1 MGKTLS
7 RKTINGHDY
16 YYLVWREEGKLRTEY
31 LGGEDSPKF
40 RNYLLG
46 MAGEERDEMFK
57 RARRECFEAG
67 TSVVSAEENSIVRE
81 YRNGHREKV
90 ERRGI

>member
-7 RKTINGHDY
+7 RKVINGHDY
-16 YYLVWREEGKLRTEY
+16 YYLVWREGGRLRTEY

-40 RNYLLG
+40 RSHLLG
-46 MAGEERDEMFK
+46 MAGEERDEMFQ
-57 RARRECFEAG
+57 RARRECFDAG
-67 TSVVSAEENSIVRE
+67 TSVAFAEGNSIVRE

-90 ERRGI
+90 ERKGI

>member
-16 YYLVWREEGKLRTEY
+16 YYLVWREGGRLKTEY

-40 RNYLLG
+40 RMHLLG
-46 MAGEERDEMFK
+46 MAGEERDELFR
-57 RARRECFEAG
+57 RARKEAFDAG
-67 TSVVSAEENSIVRE
+67 ASIAYAEGSAIIRE

-90 ERRGI
+90 ERKGI